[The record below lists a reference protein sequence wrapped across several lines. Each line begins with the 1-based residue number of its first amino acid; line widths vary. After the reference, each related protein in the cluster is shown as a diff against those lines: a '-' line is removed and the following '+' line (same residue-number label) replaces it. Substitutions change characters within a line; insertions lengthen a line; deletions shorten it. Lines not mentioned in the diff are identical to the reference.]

1 MLWLSQ
7 VSRVCSGIE
16 PVGLDDLA
24 QPVTLA
30 GVLLGELT
38 GLSTALSRGGKR
50 VLPLQ
55 ELAGVLTSDGGV
67 EGLLGTGHDV
77 ARFHLVVF
85 CLVYIWAI
93 QDPRHAQE
101 VCTKE
106 FLSVPNELKFSA
118 KAFGDLVRKS
128 NSSHHYRQVLF
139 SPLHKTGL
147 DVFLRADFGL
157 EHVLQLYRSAT
168 VSSSRALLELALQ
181 LRVDLFPETE
191 QQALLLVSLGKELA
205 LPLGHL
211 IALARN
217 DRNPK
222 FRALLVD
229 QLREQT
235 PDSFAGLLVQE
246 CFVEARKCAKTHK
259 HQTVLDMYHST
270 LAPWYF
276 QSDNGQV
283 GYSPVAELVN
293 GNVDQSSP
301 VNTTT
306 TAVVAGGNKAAP
318 LTLQLPKLVNPT
330 TASIKLEPS
339 LVKLESSSLTRSLA
353 EKTKPKP
360 PPTIVK
366 ITTTTTTASTSTAA
380 QLRNKLKQRT

>member
-24 QPVTLA
+24 ARDFGWGGCLES
-30 GVLLGELT
+30 LLGCPRRFPAE
-38 GLSTALSRGGKR
+38 ANDM
-50 VLPLQ
+50 PLQ

-67 EGLLGTGHDV
+67 E
-77 ARFHLVVF
+77 
-85 CLVYIWAI
+85 
-93 QDPRHAQE
+93 DPRHAQE
-101 VCTKE
+101 V
-106 FLSVPNELKFSA
+106 FQGVLSVPNELKFSA
-118 KAFGDLVRKS
+118 KALG
-128 NSSHHYRQVLF
+128 
-139 SPLHKTGL
+139 TW
-147 DVFLRADFGL
+147 
-157 EHVLQLYRSAT
+157 SAT

-246 CFVEARKCAKTHK
+246 CFGKLE
-259 HQTVLDMYHST
+259 
-270 LAPWYF
+270 
-276 QSDNGQV
+276 
-283 GYSPVAELVN
+283 SPVAELVN